1 MNRRWLFCK
10 HVDGR
15 QQEKETQHRLGQ
27 QPGMLGLANTQVTFQ
42 GERSD
47 EELSEKNVRKKAKKE
62 KREDYVKVIIII
74 IIIILLLLFVP
85 LCGHYKNKDD
95 NNNNK

>member
-47 EELSEKNVRKKAKKE
+47 EELSEKTCEKEGKKKKK
-62 KREDYVKVIIII
+62 KREKIM
-74 IIIILLLLFVP
+74 L
-85 LCGHYKNKDD
+85 K
-95 NNNNK
+95 